1 MERFLEIF
9 REPDIIEAYKTC
21 REGYNKRLLDEFIC
35 QLGIVINR
43 VECDVQKYK
52 TNDRRLFRLG
62 SELLHILKTVEGV
75 MVPPEEDER
84 GLSISERL
92 DNSLKRTME
101 LLK

>member
-1 MERFLEIF
+1 MERFFEIF
-9 REPDIIEAYKTC
+9 REPDIIFAYKTC

-43 VECDVQKYK
+43 VECDVGRYK

-62 SELLHILKTVEGV
+62 NELLNILKTLEGV
-75 MVPPEEDER
+75 MVPPEGDER
-84 GLSISERL
+84 KLSVPERL
-92 DNSLKRTME
+92 NNSIRQTME